1 MQELSRINLIEHQ
14 SKDKFENKIGKMIGL
29 ENAAIKTLKTIA
41 SLNRKDLKTN
51 MKKNIDMKAHSKFN
65 RIKTKKLSKM
75 FDNIGNSEINQSA
88 VEEIAMET
96 EKRALATICY
106 YLLDTNIKMQDC
118 DAYRSIKIP
127 LSFSR
132 RELYRAYLLL
142 FLLIYLAITNLRE
155 MLLLSAQNIILL

>member
-1 MQELSRINLIEHQ
+1 VQELSRINLIEHQ

-29 ENAAIKTLKTIA
+29 ENAAIKTFKTIA

-118 DAYRSIKIP
+118 DAYRSSKFLC
-127 LSFSR
+127 LSQEGNSIEHTCCYF
-132 RELYRAYLLL
+132 Y
-142 FLLIYLAITNLRE
+142 
-155 MLLLSAQNIILL
+155 